1 MDSRLAFASTP
12 LARLGMTALLF
23 AALAG
28 CGRGRG
34 TKHAINLTPNP
45 LGEARG
51 LLESYAGGQQV
62 GSELTFFDDLVTR
75 VTAADAAKGAKLK
88 AFCDEVAAKGAV
100 DKAKAKALL
109 DDF

>member
-1 MDSRLAFASTP
+1 MDSRP
-12 LARLGMTALLF
+12 LAIRSAMGRMAICVVLV

-34 TKHAINLTPNP
+34 TKHDVNLTPNP
-45 LGEARG
+45 LGEARS
-51 LLESYAGGQQV
+51 LLQSYAGGQPV
-62 GSELTFFDDLVTR
+62 GSELTFFDDLVKR

-100 DKAKAKALL
+100 DVAKAKALAGE
-109 DDF
+109 F